1 MTSEDQLA
9 HLKFPA
15 TKAGAVLRTFIDAH
29 YKIDGT
35 LMEGIFAED
44 ALFDGLMYKVKGG
57 KQLPG
62 AYDEFLRTFVISYR
76 VDSMAQAVTDD
87 QWIIMTFVK
96 LKGNDEEVP
105 VVDLV
110 NFEKNSKICRINNCF
125 DVTKLSKEI
134 HDDAESRK

>member
-9 HLKFPA
+9 HLKFPE
-15 TKAGAVLRTFIDAH
+15 TKAGAALRTFIEAQ

-44 ALFDGLMYKVKGG
+44 AVFDGLIYKMKGG
-57 KQLPG
+57 KLLAG
-62 AYDEFLRTFVISYR
+62 AYDKFMRTFVTSYR

-105 VVDLV
+105 IVDLV
-110 NFEKNSKICRINNCF
+110 NFDKNSKICRIDNCF
-125 DVTKLSKEI
+125 DVTKVGQEI
-134 HDDAESRK
+134 HDDATSQQ